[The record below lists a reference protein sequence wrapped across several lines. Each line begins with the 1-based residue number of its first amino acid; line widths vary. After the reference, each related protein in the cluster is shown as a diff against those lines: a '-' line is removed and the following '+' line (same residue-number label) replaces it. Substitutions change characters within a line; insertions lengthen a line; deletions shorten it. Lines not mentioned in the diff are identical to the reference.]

1 MTPQDK
7 EWLEGILEELR
18 IDEGLVADAAYEM
31 RGRVQDDLLEA
42 QAAMNKAIEHVEDA
56 LPNY

>member
-18 IDEGLVADAAYEM
+18 IDEGLVADAAYEIPW
-31 RGRVQDDLLEA
+31 VSEDLLKA